1 MKLHLGKPKKMKK
14 QKSKRVPD
22 LVVYDEKRGYYQ
34 KELTYGSNVGA
45 PAIKM
50 EDVGGWKQTQ
60 ANIANKQFKSRYDE
74 LKEEFQKLIDEVNW
88 NDLVYTSKYS
98 FIPVMGEI
106 YHLYI
111 KDDESM
117 FLSLISPDQWRQK
130 HIGSFKLDSTQ
141 KWIKVD
147 N

>member
-1 MKLHLGKPKKMKK
+1 MGKKI
-14 QKSKRVPD
+14 PD
-22 LVVYDEKRGYYQ
+22 LVVYDEEKGYYQ

-60 ANIANKQFKSRYDE
+60 ANIANKQFKTKYDE

-88 NDLVYTSKYS
+88 NDLVYSSKYS
-98 FIPVMGEI
+98 FIPVMGET

-111 KDDESM
+111 KNDDTT
-117 FLSLISPDQWRQK
+117 FLSPISPDQWRQK
-130 HIGSFKLDSTQ
+130 HIGSFRLDSTQ

>member
-1 MKLHLGKPKKMKK
+1 MSGRKKN
-14 QKSKRVPD
+14 SKPD
-22 LVVYDEKRGYYQ
+22 LVVWDEEKGYYQ

-88 NDLVYTSKYS
+88 NDLVYTSNYS
-98 FIPVMGEI
+98 FIPVMGET

-111 KDDESM
+111 KNDDTM
-117 FLSLISPDQWRQK
+117 FLSLISPNQWRQN
-130 HIGSFKLDSTQ
+130 HIGSFRLDSMQ

>member
-1 MKLHLGKPKKMKK
+1 MSGRKKN
-14 QKSKRVPD
+14 SKPD
-22 LVVYDEKRGYYQ
+22 LVVWDEEKGYYQ

-74 LKEEFQKLIDEVNW
+74 LKTEFQKLIDEVNW
-88 NDLVYTSKYS
+88 NDLVYTSNYS

-111 KDDESM
+111 KNDDSM
-117 FLSLISPDQWRQK
+117 FLSLISPNQWKQK
-130 HIGSFKLDSTQ
+130 HIGSFRLDSTQ

>member
-1 MKLHLGKPKKMKK
+1 MSGRKKN
-14 QKSKRVPD
+14 SKPD
-22 LVVYDEKRGYYQ
+22 LVVWDEEKGYYQ

-60 ANIANKQFKSRYDE
+60 ANIANKQFKSRYNE
-74 LKEEFQKLIDEVNW
+74 LKTEFQKLIDEVNW
-88 NDLVYTSKYS
+88 NDLVYTSNYS

-111 KDDESM
+111 KNDDSM
-117 FLSLISPDQWRQK
+117 FLSLISPNQWKQK
-130 HIGSFKLDSTQ
+130 HIGSFRLDSTQ

>member
-1 MKLHLGKPKKMKK
+1 MSGRKKN
-14 QKSKRVPD
+14 SKPD
-22 LVVYDEKRGYYQ
+22 LVVWDDEKGYYQ

-74 LKEEFQKLIDEVNW
+74 LKTEFQKLIDEVNW
-88 NDLVYTSKYS
+88 NDLVYTSNYS

-111 KDDESM
+111 KNDDSM
-117 FLSLISPDQWRQK
+117 FLSLISPNQWKQK
-130 HIGSFKLDSTQ
+130 HIGSFRLGSTQ

>member
-1 MKLHLGKPKKMKK
+1 MSGRKKN
-14 QKSKRVPD
+14 SKPD
-22 LVVYDEKRGYYQ
+22 LVVWDEEKGYYQ

-88 NDLVYTSKYS
+88 NDLVYTSNYS
-98 FIPVMGEI
+98 FIPVMGET

-111 KDDESM
+111 KNDDTM
-117 FLSLISPDQWRQK
+117 FLSLISPNQWRQN
-130 HIGSFKLDSTQ
+130 HIGSFRLDSTQ

>member
-1 MKLHLGKPKKMKK
+1 MSGRKKN
-14 QKSKRVPD
+14 SKPD
-22 LVVYDEKRGYYQ
+22 LVVWDEEKGYYQ

-88 NDLVYTSKYS
+88 NDLVYTSNYS

-111 KDDESM
+111 KNDDSM
-117 FLSLISPDQWRQK
+117 FLSLISPNQWKQK
-130 HIGSFKLDSTQ
+130 HIGSFRLDSTQ

>member
-1 MKLHLGKPKKMKK
+1 M
-14 QKSKRVPD
+14 
-22 LVVYDEKRGYYQ
+22 
-34 KELTYGSNVGA
+34 
-45 PAIKM
+45 
-50 EDVGGWKQTQ
+50 
-60 ANIANKQFKSRYDE
+60 
-74 LKEEFQKLIDEVNW
+74 KEEFQKLIDEVNW

>member
-1 MKLHLGKPKKMKK
+1 
-14 QKSKRVPD
+14 
-22 LVVYDEKRGYYQ
+22 
-34 KELTYGSNVGA
+34 
-45 PAIKM
+45 
-50 EDVGGWKQTQ
+50 
-60 ANIANKQFKSRYDE
+60 
-74 LKEEFQKLIDEVNW
+74 
-88 NDLVYTSKYS
+88 
-98 FIPVMGEI
+98 MGEI

-111 KDDESM
+111 KDDETM